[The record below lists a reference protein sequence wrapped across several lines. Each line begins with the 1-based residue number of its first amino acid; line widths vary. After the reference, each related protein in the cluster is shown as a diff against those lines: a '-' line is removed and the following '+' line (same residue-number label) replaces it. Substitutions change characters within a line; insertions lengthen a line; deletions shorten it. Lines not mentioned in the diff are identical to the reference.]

1 MQGLLELLAAPG
13 ILVLD
18 LAQVLLFLPLQ
29 DAQEVVELGHAEG
42 IPLQGEGRQA
52 LSRHGQANK
61 PSPEETERPGPTWGF
76 LTSAPA

>member
-13 ILVLD
+13 VLVLD

-42 IPLQGEGRQA
+42 IPLQGEGGSAEQAGPGQQA
-52 LSRHGQANK
+52 LPRDPAI
-61 PSPEETERPGPTWGF
+61 WGF
-76 LTSAPA
+76 LTSVPA